1 MIKSDYTMVLVGDM
15 YIEICEADKLGLIP
29 SHKTH
34 TIGSATFKLNGVE
47 LPISEANIFFDEA
60 SGPDFTAYHEYTQA
74 RVVIPPRPFTYDGLA
89 EIVAHIAE
97 LLK

>member
-15 YIEICEADKLGLIP
+15 YIEICEADKLGLMP

-47 LPISEANIFFDEA
+47 LPISKADIFFDEA
-60 SGPDFTAYHEYTQA
+60 SGPDFTVYHD
-74 RVVIPPRPFTYDGLA
+74 IGLA
-89 EIVAHIAE
+89 DIVARIAE